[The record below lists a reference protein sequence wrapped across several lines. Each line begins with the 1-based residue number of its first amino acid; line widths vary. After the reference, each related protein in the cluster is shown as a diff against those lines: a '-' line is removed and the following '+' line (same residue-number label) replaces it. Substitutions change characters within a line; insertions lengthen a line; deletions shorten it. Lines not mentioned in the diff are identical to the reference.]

1 MHNSLQIARKC
12 NLALALA
19 LLGRA
24 EGDREGDDELPECL
38 SGLTLLS
45 SARPLRRRY
54 EDSSGLYLD
63 MLVVCC
69 TIHDDDLRMSR
80 TDLVMPRT

>member
-1 MHNSLQIARKC
+1 MHKSLQIARKC

-24 EGDREGDDELPECL
+24 EGDREGDDELPESLC
-38 SGLTLLS
+38 GLTLLS
-45 SARPLRRRY
+45 SARRLRQRHQ
-54 EDSSGLYLD
+54 DSLGLYLD
-63 MLVVCC
+63 MLVVCR
-69 TIHDDDLRMSR
+69 TIHDDQMRMSR